1 MSSLLLVVAL
11 TIAAEQP
18 GAAASQVADSAGRAA
33 EEPRGYREIENDMR
47 AVFANEARAA
57 TRDGRWLWVVEMV
70 ALYEEVVAHPNY
82 ETSDTLRDYRNRLWS
97 RLTRSKREI
106 TRDVEKL
113 AEAAEDQR
121 REVAARAEAA
131 EKDAKK
137 PVRPTAGQLLRSARD
152 EVLAARQ
159 LDEKNADNDGTQA
172 GGTQTGGTQVSSGR
186 LLADPSVSLNPA
198 SALGNRGGGLT
209 TVAAGEALIE
219 LIERTI
225 QPDHWEANGGP
236 GVMVYYAPLMALVVR
251 ASSEVHGQ
259 VGGIMGGLR
268 AANQ

>member
-11 TIAAEQP
+11 TIAAEP
-18 GAAASQVADSAGRAA
+18 PAAATPVADSAARAA
-33 EEPRGYREIENDMR
+33 EEPRGYRVIENDMR

-97 RLTRSKREI
+97 RLMRSKREI

-113 AEAAEDQR
+113 AEAAEDRR
-121 REVAARAEAA
+121 REEGARAEA
-131 EKDAKK
+131 EDKDGKK
-137 PVRPTAGQLLRSARD
+137 RLRPTASQLLRSARD
-152 EVLAARQ
+152 EVLVARQ

-172 GGTQTGGTQVSSGR
+172 GGTQVSSGS
-186 LLADPSVSLNPA
+186 LSADPRVSSSRL

-236 GVMVYYAPLMALVVR
+236 GVIVYYAPLMALVVR

-268 AANQ
+268 AAGQ